1 MATIKDELRGGYTCQ
16 FVEKLPKDLQT
27 ECSICLHTV
36 KEPYLVDCC
45 GYRFCR
51 TCIEPLQSAAKP
63 RCPLCNGNFSS
74 VVPDKLLQRTLNQK
88 QVYCTRKTKGCE
100 WTGELSRIEEHEL
113 NCPRKPI
120 ICDFCKKFQAPK
132 NELKQHQKSCPSR
145 LIRCPNGCGGSVKPS
160 NLKGHMTRCPL
171 TVISCEYAY
180 AGCLLMMYRKDMKNH
195 LEVAKQEH
203 LLLLS
208 GKVKEMEAEIQKL
221 KSENA
226 SKDLKIRLLTNHEH
240 NEDKETVPATR
251 ALVTNFPP
259 QTDIDLVKSVFG
271 QFG

>member
-1 MATIKDELRGGYTCQ
+1 M
-16 FVEKLPKDLQT
+16 
-27 ECSICLHTV
+27 
-36 KEPYLVDCC
+36 
-45 GYRFCR
+45 
-51 TCIEPLQSAAKP
+51 
-63 RCPLCNGNFSS
+63 
-74 VVPDKLLQRTLNQK
+74 
-88 QVYCTRKTKGCE
+88 
-100 WTGELSRIEEHEL
+100 
-113 NCPRKPI
+113 
-120 ICDFCKKFQAPK
+120 
-132 NELKQHQKSCPSR
+132 
-145 LIRCPNGCGGSVKPS
+145 KPS

-251 ALVTNFPP
+251 TLVTNFPP

-271 QFG
+271 QFGRVKRVQWYGDEGIAVVEYMESRSICRMFDRHHAAGIHVRKKKLDVSLL